1 MSATLTKTAGPA
13 PIGEGLKMATY
24 SVAFDTAQAQGGE
37 VINLT
42 GEFTYAYY
50 IGCGGN
56 DTAADNGYIAR
67 AVCPSATTALTT
79 SNTLIQLLW
88 NGGDSGEV
96 MLEFTGNASAIGA
109 MQLVVIGK

>member
-1 MSATLTKTAGPA
+1 MAATLTKTAGPA

-24 SVAFDTAQAQGGE
+24 SVAFDTAQASGGE
-37 VINLT
+37 VIDLT
-42 GEFTYAYY
+42 GEFKYAYY
-50 IGCGGN
+50 IGCGSN

-67 AVCPSATTALTT
+67 GITPGYGTALTS
-79 SNTLIQLLW
+79 SNTKIQLLW

-109 MQLVVIGK
+109 MELLVIGK